1 MKKVRVFC
9 PVCQDGDNTIWTGT
23 LHEWGKEL
31 EKENPP
37 DWANYAHRHEKAHGH
52 QIMVEYPSG
61 LTVPFKLSSEVE
73 R

>member
-9 PVCQDGDNTIWTGT
+9 PVCQGGDNSIWIGS
-23 LHEWGKEL
+23 LWEWGKEL

-61 LTVPFKLSSEVE
+61 LTVPFKLSSEVK